1 MEPRRRRLIEEHL
14 LLVDHVVRKVT
25 GSVPAFVD
33 RQELLSAGRLGLT
46 EAAIRYEFERDVPFA
61 PFAARRI
68 RGAVLDHLRADDWVP
83 RAVRETARLADHA
96 TQRLHHRLGR
106 SPEDSEVADAIGVA
120 VGTLRDTRAAVAYG
134 STATLDAHGE
144 HDEDLLVHLVDRSA
158 LAPDERLE
166 QRELEG
172 YVRAA
177 VHHLPERLRLI
188 VVGHYLE
195 GRSLDE
201 LADLLGVTPS
211 RVSQLRSDAIEMI
224 RDGVGAQ
231 FTAPDGGRPKG
242 RVAIRQAQFAA
253 AVARHAD
260 WRTRLVAGRYQ
271 VTTTPGA
278 PPGPPGQPEHQI
290 NPAHPAED
298 HVA

>member
-1 MEPRRRRLIEEHL
+1 MEPRRRRLIEDHL
-14 LLVDHVVRKVT
+14 LLVDHIVRKVT

-33 RQELLSAGRLGLT
+33 RQELVAAGRLGLT
-46 EAAIRYEFERDVPFA
+46 EAAIRYDFEREIPFA
-61 PFAARRI
+61 PYAARRI

-83 RAVRETARLADHA
+83 RSVRETARLADHA

-106 SPEDSEVADAIGVA
+106 TPEDTEVADAIGVG
-120 VGTLRDTRAAVAYG
+120 VGTLRETRAAVTYG
-134 STATLDAHGE
+134 TTATLEATGDQ
-144 HDEDLLVHLVDRSA
+144 DDLLVHLVDRGA

-166 QRELEG
+166 QRELQG

-177 VHHLPERLRLI
+177 VHHLPERLRMI
-188 VVGHYLE
+188 VIGHYLE

-201 LADLLGVTPS
+201 LAVLLGITPS

-224 RDGVGAQ
+224 RDGVDAQ
-231 FTAPDGGRPKG
+231 FSNPSGERPKG
-242 RVAIRQAQFAA
+242 RVAIRQAQYAA

-260 WRTRLVAGRYQ
+260 WRARLVADRYHSA
-271 VTTTPGA
+271 GA
-278 PPGPPGQPEHQI
+278 PGDASDAPLQPTQ
-290 NPAHPAED
+290 PAED